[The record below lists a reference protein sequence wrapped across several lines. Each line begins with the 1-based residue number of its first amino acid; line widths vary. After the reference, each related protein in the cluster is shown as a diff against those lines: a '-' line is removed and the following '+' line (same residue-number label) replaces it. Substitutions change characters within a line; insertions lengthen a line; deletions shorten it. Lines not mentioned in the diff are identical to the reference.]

1 MDTVSA
7 MSCNVLSR
15 GASFGGGAIRDMPLS
30 PKCGAWDVC
39 GDELDPLKRRADG
52 DSGSRAIHPLPLLR
66 LVGDIR
72 LERLV
77 YRTCSWPPAPVD
89 GRPCPSP
96 LPFVC
101 VLIGEGVEGSVGSE
115 LLALEPRALALGG
128 VRPKLRM
135 GESRGLRPRLDM
147 VVRWMSE
154 RSHEV
159 ESQEVGLVATVT
171 PGTDDRSPPPAVGR
185 IRQWA
190 LTLFLPGP
198 APSLS
203 TFPSNWH
210 SEWLS
215 LPASDGLVDVTALG
229 AVMILWGRGVSW
241 DTQSCLG
248 T

>member
-1 MDTVSA
+1 M
-7 MSCNVLSR
+7 
-15 GASFGGGAIRDMPLS
+15 
-30 PKCGAWDVC
+30 
-39 GDELDPLKRRADG
+39 
-52 DSGSRAIHPLPLLR
+52 
-66 LVGDIR
+66 
-72 LERLV
+72 
-77 YRTCSWPPAPVD
+77 
-89 GRPCPSP
+89 
-96 LPFVC
+96 C
-101 VLIGEGVEGSVGSE
+101 VLIGEGVDGSVGSE

-147 VVRWMSE
+147 VVRWMNE

-159 ESQEVGLVATVT
+159 KSQEVGLVATVT

-229 AVMILWGRGVSW
+229 AVMFLWGRGVSW